1 MSYILFWLNRHFN
14 LFPLLD
20 MEDLFDLIA
29 LGHVG
34 ADLVDSGDGDVNV
47 VGIQDDFRLFDQPVV
62 AAVVEE
68 PPQELQLVLALAQ
81 PPEQRHANKSWQLM
95 EKLRSIRKEKML
107 ERKLVAA
114 AAAQKHSDALI
125 KTVTSEFPVVAR
137 CLGLPVTKVVMDD
150 HRASIL
156 MRMSFLP
163 ALRGEIKLRMTQ
175 FRAVSITARAG
186 KMQAEACRDRMFGVS
201 DLVVQANDVMEMT
214 VQNRVHVC
222 HWAWDETSQRIRGL
236 SGSDRMPGERTSH
249 SQVSVQIMMQCGQMS
264 VYQYDKNG
272 GGIVETQPWFARGLL
287 LKAQTANALLEGLLR
302 AHPVNFESDQVMHAF
317 CGKCEFFV
325 ATFTVDRASANFCM
339 LGWVFHKLT
348 TASMPANLLLF
359 VEPCAAHGL
368 ALIKNRPNEN
378 KVFIAS
384 THSFS
389 ALMRQ
394 WRVSSA
400 LRDQIVHVVKS
411 HLKIERTPCSDAVVD
426 RNHRLVAALYGP
438 EDANFLQRVGRDGT
452 KTKSSLAADL
462 DAIRAVCDMDAKSG
476 PEGLVHH
483 CFVGEGSAEHLRGLP
498 LGSACCSSRSESVDK
513 VAVALV
519 NFLLHRPWD
528 RSSENR
534 WTYVL
539 NTLRKLA
546 IGYACK
552 QILPY
557 ALRMLKATWKV
568 EVSMERQLELLVDA
582 DQNNFHAKSQ
592 LRLLRV
598 CRSFC
603 DPSTPWR
610 IAVEIVSLT
619 QVDRVLYEVLGDG
632 VKERASLATL
642 LDEETSVLASSQQSL
657 LSLLE
662 RWGEDVD
669 SWELFGCLAGD
680 YADPVS
686 MLSARN
692 HVLQL
697 MASLQDHFVLRM
709 KHPPYTLF
717 KLADKNLDQS
727 SKQKVAEDLFARPE
741 HCLSQFCLRLRELC
755 PSPAAVLA
763 HGPHVVTALSSG
775 TPIAIDFLERSHGKM
790 RTDLRSTGRARNAT
804 ASCNRIYCQQIAAE
818 HHRRTGVAPHLP
830 HDIRKGDGV
839 VVSSGDGIESDE
851 LRPKKMQRLGGNPMM
866 EWQNSRMSAYKK
878 VHAPNRPLSSD
889 ERAAFLI
896 KCREEWDD
904 ITQEEKDAW
913 TLVWRAE
920 VSKRGQKQPETL
932 PLADN
937 SPFCGLWSGGPDQC
951 GDRLRPVS
959 CCNFIA
965 VHEAMSCTEQQQ
977 IGKHDPSLVVEAEV
991 PDRIAAVPSDMARKI
1006 FGCFASKKNV
1016 CREAMPRN
1024 KSKALS
1030 SITDRL
1036 SSWVD
1041 SFGAEACRKCDR
1053 LLLLRG
1059 RVTRPDLEDAQC
1071 HLVVLL
1077 IDARFSPK
1085 MQFFGVCRLKG
1096 SIGDFSVSLFAPPCV
1111 VSLATETSAIS
1122 KKFRTLMLMTS
1133 DELGMSMLGRDM
1145 DEWGMA
1151 PLKWEM
1157 VVGAGSLMDMR
1168 VTEIGENFTAKP
1180 RNPQTVKN
1188 AASNVMDVLDMHDD
1202 PVAFGE
1208 CMGAQ
1213 QRQSSA
1219 ASCCNIS
1226 AGDGLDAEAEGFL
1239 DFAAD
1244 AYAEALEGLPR
1255 DLMFDIMEETG
1266 DREPSG
1272 DDLLVEEPP
1281 FDEEISHDGDVGFE
1295 RALDEQDVQQI
1306 DASSLCAASDGGEMP
1321 SVADAVQKA
1330 LTTPLGYVSCELGAW
1345 QAKPMVGRLTS
1356 WPANQP
1362 VQSRSVSMKC
1372 YLHSNCTSPAI
1383 KRWKISSDDVFY
1395 TWLFNGKIPDPG
1407 ATTAT
1412 KKALGAEHKAA
1423 WASIFSS
1430 MGSAPPVP
1438 VPPPASSSGAA
1449 SSSSAGHAAPL

>member
-1 MSYILFWLNRHFN
+1 
-14 LFPLLD
+14 
-20 MEDLFDLIA
+20 MEDLVDVIA

-34 ADLVDSGDGDVNV
+34 VDLVDSDDG
-47 VGIQDDFRLFDQPVV
+47 GDQPVV
-62 AAVVEE
+62 AAAVVEE
-68 PPQELQLVLALAQ
+68 LPQELQLVFALAQ
-81 PPEQRHANKSWQLM
+81 QPEKRHASRSWQLM
-95 EKLRSIRKEKML
+95 EQMRSIKKEKVL
-107 ERKLVAA
+107 ERKLVVA
-114 AAAQKHSDALI
+114 AAAQKRSDALI
-125 KTVTSEFPVVAR
+125 RTVASEFPVVAR
-137 CLGLPVTKVVMDD
+137 CLGLPVTSNVMDD

-156 MRMSFLP
+156 MRMSYLP
-163 ALRGEIKLRMTQ
+163 ALRGEIQLRMTQ
-175 FRAVSITARAG
+175 FRAVSITARAA

-222 HWAWDETSQRIRGL
+222 NWAWDETSQRIRGL
-236 SGSDRMPGERTSH
+236 SGPNGMPGERTSH
-249 SQVSVQIMMQCGQMS
+249 AQVSVQIMMQCGQMS

-272 GGIVETQPWFARGLL
+272 GGIVEQQPWFARGLL

-302 AHPVNFESDQVMHAF
+302 EHPVNFESVQVMHDF
-317 CGKCEFFV
+317 GGKCEFFV

-339 LGWVFHKLT
+339 LGWIFHKLMG
-348 TASMPANLLLF
+348 ASMPANLLLF

-368 ALIKNRPNEN
+368 ALIKNRPTEN

-394 WRVSSA
+394 WRVSQA
-400 LRDQIVHVVKS
+400 LRDQIVELVKL

-426 RNHRLVAALYGP
+426 RNHRLVTALYGP

-452 KTKSSLAADL
+452 KTKSRLASDL
-462 DAIRAVCDMDAKSG
+462 DAIRAICDMDAKSG

-483 CFVGEGSAEHLRGLP
+483 CFVCEGSAEHLRGRP

-546 IGYACK
+546 VGYACK
-552 QILPY
+552 QVLPH

-568 EVSMERQLELLVDA
+568 DASMERQLELLLDA

-603 DPSTPWR
+603 EPSTPWR

-680 YADPVS
+680 YDDASS

-741 HCLSQFCLRLRELC
+741 HCLSQFCLRLREMC

-804 ASCNRIYCQQIAAE
+804 ASCNRIFCQQIAAE

-830 HDIRKGDGV
+830 PLHIRKGDGV
-839 VVSSGDGIESDE
+839 VDGIESDE
-851 LRPKKMQRLGGNPMM
+851 LRPKKKPRLGGNPRL

-878 VHAPNRPLSSD
+878 VHAPNRPLSSH
-889 ERAAFLI
+889 ERAPFLI
-896 KCREEWDD
+896 KRRDDWND
-904 ITQEEKDAW
+904 ITHEEKDAW
-913 TLVWRAE
+913 TLLWRAE
-920 VSKRGQKQPETL
+920 ASKRGQNQLETQAL
-932 PLADN
+932 LDN
-937 SPFCGLWSGGPDQC
+937 RPFCGLWSGGPDQG
-951 GDRLRPVS
+951 GDRLRPVP

-965 VHEAMSCTEQQQ
+965 VHQSISWSEQRRL
-977 IGKHDPSLVVEAEV
+977 GRHDPSLVVEVEV
-991 PDRIAAVPSDMARKI
+991 PDRLAGVPSDMARKI

-1024 KSKALS
+1024 KSMALS
-1030 SITDRL
+1030 AITGRL

-1041 SFGAEACRKCDR
+1041 SFGAAACRKCDR

-1059 RVTRPDLEDAQC
+1059 RAARPDLEDAQC
-1071 HLVVLL
+1071 QLVVML

-1096 SIGDFSVSLFAPPCV
+1096 SIGDFSLSLSALPCV

-1145 DEWGMA
+1145 DEWGIA

-1168 VTEIGENFTAKP
+1168 VTEIGENFTAAP
-1180 RNPQTVKN
+1180 RIPRIVN

-1208 CMGAQ
+1208 RMGAQ
-1213 QRQSSA
+1213 QGQSSA
-1219 ASCCNIS
+1219 ASGGNTAA
-1226 AGDGLDAEAEGFL
+1226 AGDELHVEAEGFL

-1244 AYAEALEGLPR
+1244 AHAEALEGLPR

-1266 DREPSG
+1266 DREPGG
-1272 DDLLVEEPP
+1272 DDLLAEEPP

-1306 DASSLCAASDGGEMP
+1306 DAFSFCAASDGGEMP
-1321 SVADAVQKA
+1321 SVAEAVQKA
-1330 LTTPLGYVSCELGAW
+1330 LTTPLGYVSCELGPW
-1345 QAKPMVGRLTS
+1345 LAKPMLGRLTS
-1356 WPANQP
+1356 WPESQP
-1362 VQSRSVSMKC
+1362 QQSRSVSMKC
-1372 YLHSNCTSPAI
+1372 YLHPNCTSPAV
-1383 KRWKISSDDVFY
+1383 KRWKIISDDVFY
-1395 TWLFNGKIPDPG
+1395 MWLFNSKIPDPG
-1407 ATTAT
+1407 ATTVT

-1423 WASIFSS
+1423 WATVFSS
-1430 MGSAPPVP
+1430 MNSATLVP
-1438 VPPPASSSGAA
+1438 VPAASSSGAA
-1449 SSSSAGHAAPL
+1449 SSSHEGPAAPL